1 MIGHSDQSRCQD
13 RYTMRA
19 TAALQVRR
27 PSAAHRLAGE
37 VRRAFLAC
45 GFVLAVCVLAAYV
58 AGWTQTSIN
67 PVSRSHTLTEA
78 DFSTGSMLVV
88 PTSGTLCHE
97 RTIDNSTWQIRN
109 KGWVD
114 CAEAMARSANSGVD
128 VHTAGSRLEAIRDS
142 FRGKP

>member
-1 MIGHSDQSRCQD
+1 
-13 RYTMRA
+13 MRA

-27 PSAAHRLAGE
+27 PPARLAGE
-37 VRRAFLAC
+37 VQRAFLAC

-58 AGWTQTSIN
+58 GWSQTSIN
-67 PVSRSHTLTEA
+67 PLSRSHTPTEA
-78 DFSTGSMLVV
+78 DFSTGSMFVIPV
-88 PTSGTLCHE
+88 SGTMCRE

-114 CAEAMARSANSGVD
+114 CAEAMAKSANSGAD
-128 VHTAGSRLEAIRDS
+128 VHTTGSRLEIIRDS